1 VLLKASFPPRCPN
14 CLPLVLGVV
23 GPEGL
28 CSKIKLS
35 TTHHHHHRRRRQRQ
49 RHHHHHQLIQLF
61 LKVFIVARVI
71 FKKGTLRQALVSW
84 VLFEGS
90 LVRSVTRWPLREW
103 EEKCRQKWN
112 IPFSAPPSVGGL
124 DLDSRSSGCARL
136 GGGVG
141 PPLGVVVEPFST
153 LCMVERYC
161 PGRGLLGEG
170 RGPGGGAAPGGV
182 FEERA
187 TCAITQKRR
196 CCIGNKK
203 VRLFN
208 KSKLPYYI
216 YMVYTVYSHWTCLS
230 SIPYI

>member
-112 IPFSAPPSVGGL
+112 IPFSAPPLSGGIG
-124 DLDSRSSGCARL
+124 SRQQKQRLRAPRRRGRPPSRGGCRTIFNTLYGRALLSRARPPRRRPGPR
-136 GGGVG
+136 GGG
-141 PPLGVVVEPFST
+141 
-153 LCMVERYC
+153 C
-161 PGRGLLGEG
+161 PWGCL
-170 RGPGGGAAPGGV
+170 
-182 FEERA
+182 
-187 TCAITQKRR
+187 RR
-196 CCIGNKK
+196 TGH
-203 VRLFN
+203 VRNNTKTPVL
-208 KSKLPYYI
+208 YRQ
-216 YMVYTVYSHWTCLS
+216 
-230 SIPYI
+230 